1 MADQL
6 SLFPSAAP
14 DQDTEDLAVAE
25 RNALDELLLTTKR
38 WQTSTS
44 FEALLAFIGRFPHY
58 SPFNALLL
66 YLQNPHCT
74 KVATARVWR
83 QTYGRRPRYNAKP
96 LIILAPMSP
105 VRFVYDIQDTE
116 GDAVAQTA
124 SDQESPGQTG
134 LPEGLYSCC
143 LHNCDIHGIAVRK
156 ARAVDWPADDV
167 LPVGYETRKRLKQ
180 LNLSS
185 AVRYLI
191 RLDPGLG
198 AGAEYGGLAE
208 ALAHIFCGHIG
219 IDDRAWW
226 PDRRFESA
234 SLAELEAKAV
244 AYLVTSRLGLYGG
257 IPEIHASLAASEA
270 SIAEIS
276 LQTIIQATDYIEK
289 MGQSRWQQPKR
300 PSRYRS

>member
-14 DQDTEDLAVAE
+14 DQETEDLAVAE

-38 WQTSTS
+38 WQTSAS

-74 KVATARVWR
+74 QVATARVWR
-83 QTYGRRPRYNAKP
+83 QTYRRRPRYNAKP

-116 GDAVAQTA
+116 GDAVAQPVREEDGFGH
-124 SDQESPGQTG
+124 SG

-156 ARAVDWPADDV
+156 ARAVEWPADDV

-191 RLDPGLG
+191 RLEPGLG
-198 AGAEYGGLAE
+198 AGVEYGGLVE

-234 SLAELEAKAV
+234 PLAELEAKAV
-244 AYLVTSRLGLYGG
+244 AYLVTSRLGLSAGM
-257 IPEIHASLAASEA
+257 PAIHASLAANET
-270 SIAEIS
+270 SIAQIS
-276 LQTIIQATDYIEK
+276 LQTIMQATDYIEK
-289 MGQSRWQQPKR
+289 MGKSRWQQPKR
-300 PSRYRS
+300 PSRYRN